1 MRRLAAIMLVAM
13 ITIPIFAQDDAWYIG
28 QTIRDIRFEGLSS
41 VSEAELEPVIEP
53 YIDQPFTERA
63 FLELQRR
70 LYALD
75 FFTSL
80 LPEALRPAQGDGVI
94 IQFTVEERPT
104 VGDIEFEGNRRVRD
118 GDVLDAILLT
128 DGDIIT
134 LAKRRADEQ
143 AIRDLYLERGYPDVE
158 VSSRVESSN
167 RDDGGEQ
174 TIVFEISE
182 GQQVTVREINFSG
195 NTFASD
201 SALRGQ
207 METKAQNIFNS
218 GVFQSNILEADRVR
232 IEEYYH
238 ERGYVDAGVVD
249 VTRDVE
255 RDEEDDR
262 TYLTLTVFVE
272 EGQQYTFAGVEF
284 DGNTIFTD
292 ETLGDYVRQRE
303 GAVLDLL
310 QLREAITLAQDQY
323 WQNGYIFNEF
333 SLEEDRDE
341 EDRSIG
347 FRLIITERPRAHIER
362 IVVVGNEKTAD
373 EVVLRE
379 IPLEVGDVFNVARI
393 REGIQNLN
401 NLQYFSAVTAE
412 YPPGSAEGLM
422 ELIIQVEETQTADI
436 TFGVAFGG
444 GEGFPVSGQLGWSDR
459 NFLGQ
464 GQTLGVQAQISPTE
478 QLVSFNFLER
488 WFQGERWSL
497 GADITLNRSV
507 RANTPQDILAPIF
520 DSDDPNAVPDPYQ
533 GYYVFSQDGTEY
545 PTGSG
550 LIYNRGDLFPDPVTT
565 DVIAEYDLITD
576 YQLAGGVAA
585 IPEDYLMDYVEW
597 SISLGGNTG
606 YRFRTTLGTL
616 ALSTSLRTSVNY
628 VGYNPDQVRPFSVTL
643 RQNLDDWQWVNT
655 WGVNASLD
663 RRRGIPLSPSAGYR
677 VSQGITLV
685 GGFLL
690 GDRHYIRTDTRGE
703 VYFTLWDFPVF
714 EAWNW
719 KGVLAISSSLSFIWP
734 QFWVPERY
742 RTSPQDPVAGTSLL
756 ATNPMFIARG
766 WDPITGGEALW
777 DSSLELRMPIAE
789 QVVWLDTFI
798 DAVGIWTE
806 RDGILSIDPSDML
819 YTIGSGF
826 RFTIPQFP
834 IQVYLAKRFR
844 YDESGNLEWQP
855 GTLFNRDGTETGG
868 LDFVFAIGGGLF

>member
-1 MRRLAAIMLVAM
+1 MRRLVAVM
-13 ITIPIFAQDDAWYIG
+13 FVCLFTIPLFAQEDAWYVG
-28 QTIRDIRFEGLSS
+28 QTIRDIRFEGLAS
-41 VSEAELEPVIEP
+41 VSESELEPVIEP

-75 FFTSL
+75 FFASL
-80 LPEALRPAQGDGVI
+80 LPEAIRPQSGDGVI

-118 GDVLDAILLT
+118 GELLDAILLT

-143 AIRDLYLERGYPDVE
+143 AILDLYLERGYPDVE
-158 VSSRVESSN
+158 VSSRVEAEAES
-167 RDDGGEQ
+167 EQ

-218 GVFQSNILEADRVR
+218 GVFQSNVLEADRAR

-238 ERGYVDAGVVD
+238 ERGYVDAQVVD
-249 VTRDVE
+249 VTRDVS
-255 RDEEDDR
+255 RDEEEDR
-262 TYLTLTVFVE
+262 TFLTLTVFVE
-272 EGQQYTFAGVEF
+272 EGEQYTFGGVDFE
-284 DGNTIFTD
+284 GNTIFPD
-292 ETLGDYVRQRE
+292 ETLAEFIRQRE
-303 GAVLDLL
+303 GNVLDLP
-310 QLREAITLAQDQY
+310 QLRDSVTLAQDQY
-323 WQNGYIFNEF
+323 WQSGYIFNEF
-333 SLEEDRDE
+333 SLTEERDE
-341 EDRSIG
+341 AARSIR
-347 FRLIITERPRAHIER
+347 FILLITERPRAHIER
-362 IVVVGNEKTAD
+362 IVVVGNEKTSD

-379 IPLEVGDVFNVARI
+379 IPLQVGDVFDVGRI

-422 ELIIQVEETQTADI
+422 ELIIRVEETQTADI

-444 GEGFPVSGQLGWSDR
+444 GEGFPVSGQLGWNDR
-459 NFLGQ
+459 NFLGR

-488 WFQGERWSL
+488 WFRGERWSL
-497 GADITLNRSV
+497 GGDITLNRSV
-507 RANTPQDILAPIF
+507 RASTPQDILAPVF
-520 DSDDPNAVPDPYQ
+520 DADDPNAVPDPFQ

-545 PTGSG
+545 DGDT
-550 LIYNRGDLFPDPVTT
+550 YDRGDLFPDPVTAEL
-565 DVIAEYDLITD
+565 ISEYDLITD
-576 YQLAGGVAA
+576 YQLAGGDAA

-597 SISLGGNTG
+597 SISVGGNTG

-616 ALSTSLRTSVNY
+616 ALSTSLRTSLNY
-628 VGYNPDQVRPFSVTL
+628 VGYDPAQVRPFSSTL
-643 RQNLDDWQWVNT
+643 RENLDDWQWVNT
-655 WGVNASLD
+655 WGINSSLD
-663 RRRGIPLSPSAGYR
+663 RRRGLPLSPSSGYR

-714 EAWNW
+714 EGWNW
-719 KGVLAISSSLSFIWP
+719 KGVLAVNSSLSFIWP

-742 RTSPQDPVAGTSLL
+742 RTSPQEPVAGTNLL

-777 DSSLELRMPIAE
+777 DSSVELRMPIAE
-789 QVVWLDTFI
+789 QVIWLDTFL

-806 RDGILSIDPSDML
+806 R
-819 YTIGSGF
+819 
-826 RFTIPQFP
+826 
-834 IQVYLAKRFR
+834 
-844 YDESGNLEWQP
+844 
-855 GTLFNRDGTETGG
+855 
-868 LDFVFAIGGGLF
+868 